1 VTLAKKGKKLRVML
15 KEALKRTEIF
25 HLGHFN
31 FNELKKGKGYFGFI
45 RVFQTANNE

>member
-15 KEALKRTEIF
+15 KEALKRTEIS

-31 FNELKKGKGYFGFI
+31 FNEVKKRESYFGFI